1 MAFFNNNNN
10 NNTSNRNSS
19 EQNGDNNHP
28 SQGEDSSLRWWITAL
43 ISLGLSLGTWN
54 PTEYHFIHYITQA
67 EILSGFTPFA
77 ILLMVGVWF
86 LAIKSIFQSLG
97 MFGAFFIVITILTF
111 IWGLNQYGLIDLNN
125 LTQLGWV
132 ATFGMAFII
141 WAGLNASKAWKRV
154 TGVYSTDR
162 IDDDI

>member
-1 MAFFNNNNN
+1 MAFFNNRNNSRNNN
-10 NNTSNRNSS
+10 RQSR
-19 EQNGDNNHP
+19 ENNHQH
-28 SQGEDSSLRWWITAL
+28 SEDSSLRWWITAL

-54 PTEYHFIHYITQA
+54 PTEYHFIHYVTQA
-67 EILSGFTPFA
+67 DILSGFTPFA

-154 TGVYSTDR
+154 TGVYSTNR

>member
-1 MAFFNNNNN
+1 MAFFNNSDNNQRE
-10 NNTSNRNSS
+10 SNRQNS
-19 EQNGDNNHP
+19 D
-28 SQGEDSSLRWWITAL
+28 DSSLRWWITAL

-54 PTEYHFIHYITQA
+54 PTEYHFVHYITQA
-67 EILSGFTPFA
+67 DILSGFTPFA

-97 MFGAFFIVITILTF
+97 IMGAFFIVITILTF
-111 IWGLNQYGLIDLNN
+111 IWGLNQYGLIDLKN

-154 TGVYSTDR
+154 TGVYSTDST
-162 IDDDI
+162 DDDI